1 MLQDQLCLIQ
11 GLNHSFAQRLY
22 DGQWIVI
29 GASDVL
35 PQAEPGELAYCIDQ
49 DFATLTK
56 LPFDTPIY
64 AGINSF
70 EPYEQDIDTLMKG
83 QSFLS
88 PVTQDFE
95 TVGDL
100 FKDAQAAIRDVYDGL
115 SEAELAHFRTNNMFS
130 PEAIICVAE
139 NIWDNASWASLA
151 SEADEIANDISDCL
165 ANGEYDAYPELLKE
179 WNYESNYGN
188 ATNHAVTGSVGNL
201 KL

>member
-1 MLQDQLCLIQ
+1 MPQDQLYLIQ

-35 PQAEPGELAYCIDQ
+35 PQAESDELAYCIDQ
-49 DFATLTK
+49 DFATITK

-64 AGINSF
+64 ASVGSF
-70 EPYEQDIDTLMKG
+70 DTYEQDTDTIMKG
-83 QSFLS
+83 QTFLS
-88 PVTQDFE
+88 SVTQNFE

-100 FKDAQAAIRDVYDGL
+100 FKYAQDAIRDVYDNL

-139 NIWDNASWASLA
+139 NMWDGASWASLA
-151 SEADEIANDISDCL
+151 TEADEIANDISDCL
-165 ANGEYDAYPELLKE
+165 ENGEYDAYPELLKE
-179 WNYESNYGN
+179 
-188 ATNHAVTGSVGNL
+188 
-201 KL
+201 

>member
-22 DGQWIVI
+22 DGQWIVV
-29 GASDVL
+29 GASNVL
-35 PQAEPGELAYCIDQ
+35 PQAEPDELAYCIDQ
-49 DFATLTK
+49 DFATITK

-64 AGINSF
+64 ASVNSF
-70 EPYEQDIDTLMKG
+70 EPYDQDTDTLMNG

-100 FKDAQAAIRDVYDGL
+100 FKYAQAAIRDVYDSL
-115 SEAELAHFRTNNMFS
+115 NEAERAHFRTNNMFS
-130 PEAIICVAE
+130 PEAIISVADSM
-139 NIWDNASWASLA
+139 WDGANWASLA
-151 SEADEIANDISDCL
+151 TEADEIANDISDCL

-179 WNYESNYGN
+179 WNYESHHWN
-188 ATNHAVTGSVGNL
+188 ATNHAVTRPLGDL